1 MSNGNNS
8 PHKGTKSPYS
18 VVLSRYSTE
27 KSVVL
32 EGLKDT
38 ESNPSVSKCK
48 LPKFVFLVAT
58 SANKA
63 EIAQAVEEIYEEQK
77 VKVVAVNTINVK
89 GKAKARRRNSRPGK
103 TKAFKKAIVTF
114 EEGDTIDNI

>member
-1 MSNGNNS
+1 MSNAKSKHS
-8 PHKGTKSPYS
+8 PFN
-18 VVLSRYSTE
+18 VILSRYSTE

-32 EGLKDT
+32 EGLKDGDNNT
-38 ESNPSVSKCK
+38 SITRCK
-48 LPKFVFLVAT
+48 LPKFVFLVARD
-58 SANKA
+58 ANKTQ
-63 EIAQAVEEIYEEQK
+63 IAQALEEIYEEQK
-77 VKVVAVNTINVK
+77 VKVVSVNTINVK